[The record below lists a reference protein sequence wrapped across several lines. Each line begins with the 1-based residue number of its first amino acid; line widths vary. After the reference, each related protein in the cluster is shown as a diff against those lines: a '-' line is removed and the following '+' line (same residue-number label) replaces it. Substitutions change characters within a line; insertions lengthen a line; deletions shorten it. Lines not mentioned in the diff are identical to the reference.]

1 MAVAGTVPE
10 GAVLSQNRRAAR
22 SGVPPGSPGL
32 GRSGRRVDLSGRGG
46 RGPNPADFG
55 PTLSVGGA
63 AYENT
68 SNGRFLDHRGQRG

>member
-22 SGVPPGSPGL
+22 FGVPPGSPGL

-46 RGPNPADFG
+46 RGPNPA
-55 PTLSVGGA
+55 

-68 SNGRFLDHRGQRG
+68 SPGRFPDHRGQRGCPSRSVPAL